1 MNEPD
6 FDYDL
11 VSSQRSQKEAEQ
23 REVSGGEGT
32 PSRNNKV
39 NYREKVSDQ
48 EKTIESLRNEM
59 AEKEA
64 QRIEEIAAK
73 EAQREEEIRQL
84 TKQMES
90 KSAQQERAMEKLM
103 NQLKKL
109 QEESSSKRGRSSST
123 EDGNVTKTPKIN
135 EENVDVSVV
144 DGANGGGDGENREVR
159 MDVQAEDGGLGEK
172 LSPEKEKNQGG
183 LPKLPD
189 ESETESGSESE
200 SDEESEDKNDEE
212 NGESDQLNKSHDVPP
227 LVQDISQPNVIP
239 NPGVN
244 HFASQDSTQG
254 GAGPVSPDAQ
264 SLGGLDSQPSQGS
277 QAAGGA
283 VQPSQASIGSQGTP
297 TQADM
302 FASQE
307 SGTVKL
313 PGLQKFSKPT
323 KVRKAHKKKKGGKT
337 GSQSDKSQ

>member
-1 MNEPD
+1 
-6 FDYDL
+6 
-11 VSSQRSQKEAEQ
+11 
-23 REVSGGEGT
+23 
-32 PSRNNKV
+32 
-39 NYREKVSDQ
+39 
-48 EKTIESLRNEM
+48 
-59 AEKEA
+59 
-64 QRIEEIAAK
+64 
-73 EAQREEEIRQL
+73 
-84 TKQMES
+84 
-90 KSAQQERAMEKLM
+90 
-103 NQLKKL
+103 
-109 QEESSSKRGRSSST
+109 
-123 EDGNVTKTPKIN
+123 
-135 EENVDVSVV
+135 
-144 DGANGGGDGENREVR
+144 
-159 MDVQAEDGGLGEK
+159 MDVQAEDGGLGGK
-172 LSPEKEKNQGG
+172 LSPEKKKNQGD

-189 ESETESGSESE
+189 ESETESGSGSD
-200 SDEESEDKNDEE
+200 SDEESEGKTENEIEDKVEDKNDEE
-212 NGESDQLNKSHDVPP
+212 ENDESDQLNQSHDVPP

-283 VQPSQASIGSQGTP
+283 AQPSQASVCSQGTP